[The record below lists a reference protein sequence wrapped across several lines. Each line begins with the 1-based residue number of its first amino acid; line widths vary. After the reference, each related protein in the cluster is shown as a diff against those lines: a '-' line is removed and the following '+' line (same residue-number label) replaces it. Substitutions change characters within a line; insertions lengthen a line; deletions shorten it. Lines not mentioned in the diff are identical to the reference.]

1 MSLLVISLTP
11 NSLEPSSKL
20 SRWQKESRKTGSKKS
35 TRNWKYRMMKRRHLL
50 MAGTALALTPLRNV
64 TPAHASPAEQKAK
77 KGERFDSI
85 KALTFDV
92 FGTVVDWRSSIIR
105 EGQLLSQE
113 KSLEVDWPKFA
124 DRWRDGYMPVMQ
136 RVREGQLP
144 YSKIDVLHRLILDGL
159 IKDFGLEGLS
169 PSEVDHLNRVWH
181 RLMPWPDSVPGL
193 NRLRGRFVVSSLSN
207 GNVSLLVNMAKNA
220 GIPWDCV
227 LSAELT
233 GHYKP
238 DKEVYVKAADL
249 LGLEPSEVMM
259 VAAHPIDLRAA
270 AKVGYRTAL
279 VLRPL
284 ERGPDRGLYFEPDPS
299 EFDLTVNDFWDLAKQ
314 LGA

>member
-1 MSLLVISLTP
+1 
-11 NSLEPSSKL
+11 
-20 SRWQKESRKTGSKKS
+20 
-35 TRNWKYRMMKRRHLL
+35 MKRRHIL
-50 MAGTALALTPLRNV
+50 MAGSALALTPLRKA
-64 TPAHASPAEQKAK
+64 TLASASCTQQESAK
-77 KGERFDSI
+77 GGRFNSI

-92 FGTVVDWRSSIIR
+92 FGTVVDWRASIIR
-105 EGQLLSQE
+105 EGHLLSRE
-113 KSLEVDWPKFA
+113 KALEVDWPKFA

-136 RVREGQLP
+136 RVREGELP
-144 YSKIDVLHRLILDGL
+144 YSKIDELHRLILDGL
-159 IKDFGLEGLS
+159 IKDFGLKSLS
-169 PSEVDHLNRVWH
+169 LSDVDNLNRVWH

-193 NRLRGRFVVSSLSN
+193 NRLRGRFVVASLSN

-238 DKEVYVKAADL
+238 DKEVYIKAADL
-249 LGLEPSEVMM
+249 LGLEPNEIMM

-270 AKVGYRTAL
+270 AGVGYRTAL

-284 ERGPDRGLYFEPDPS
+284 ERGPDRGLDFKPDPS
-299 EFDLTVNDFWDLAKQ
+299 EFDLLVENFWDLARQ

>member
-1 MSLLVISLTP
+1 
-11 NSLEPSSKL
+11 
-20 SRWQKESRKTGSKKS
+20 
-35 TRNWKYRMMKRRHLL
+35 MMKRRDMLRV
-50 MAGTALALTPLRNV
+50 GGALALTPFTYA
-64 TPAHASPAEQKAK
+64 TPANASCTEQESES
-77 KGERFDSI
+77 GGQFDSI

-113 KSLEVDWPKFA
+113 KGLEVDWPKFA

-136 RVREGQLP
+136 RVREGDLP
-144 YSKIDVLHRLILDGL
+144 YSKIDDLHRLILDGL

-169 PSEVDHLNRVWH
+169 PSELDDLNRVWH
-181 RLMPWPDSVPGL
+181 RLMPWPDSISGL
-193 NRLRGRFVVSSLSN
+193 NRLRGRYVVSSLSN

-238 DKEVYVKAADL
+238 DKEVYEKAADL
-249 LGLEPSEVMM
+249 LSLEPNEIMM

-270 AKVGYRTAL
+270 SKVGYRTAL

-284 ERGPDRGLYFEPDPS
+284 ERGPERGLYFKPDPS
-299 EFDLTVNDFWDLAKQ
+299 EFDLLVNDFGELAQ
-314 LGA
+314 RLSA